1 VVAEKKTALTVVGEA
16 SPSYAEKKKAAEV
29 RKFERLAEEAL
40 ALEQDDALQSGNLSF
55 VARWLVHATLPY
67 KEPKGAP
74 PPPAW
79 GRTSG
84 TVSMMIQPGYYQKRI
99 ETVNARGK
107 KIVTNELACYGY
119 PFGSYPR
126 LILAWIATEVVKN
139 KNSDKASRTIQL
151 GDSLVQFMAGLGKR
165 GVTGGSRGN
174 ITLLKSQMQR
184 LFSAQIAVTTD
195 PSADNWKNSGFRIA
209 DESSLETFWDPAHP
223 TQQSLW
229 QSEIRLTERFYENIL
244 QNPVPV
250 DIRIVKS
257 LASSALAMD
266 IYCWLTYRNH
276 TITRDTKVP
285 WEALQQQFGSEAAK
299 HKFVEGFKRSLKDVL
314 VMYPEAKVDYDR
326 SGLILTPSP
335 TSVRKLARG

>member
-1 VVAEKKTALTVVGEA
+1 VAADMKTALTLVGGTE
-16 SPSYAEKKKAAEV
+16 PTYAQKKKAAEV

-40 ALEQDDALQSGNLSF
+40 ALEQEDALQSGSLSF

-67 KEPKGAP
+67 KEPKGS
-74 PPPAW
+74 PPAW

-99 ETVNARGK
+99 ETLGPRGRT
-107 KIVTNELACYGY
+107 IITNELASYGY

-139 KNSDKASRTIQL
+139 KNSDKASRTIKL
-151 GDSLVQFMAGLGKR
+151 GDSLVQFMAGLGKH
-165 GVTGGSRGN
+165 GVTGGSRGT

-195 PSADNWKNSGFRIA
+195 PNADNWKNSGFRIA
-209 DESSLETFWDPAHP
+209 DESSLDTFWDSAHP

-229 QSEIRLTERFYENIL
+229 QSEITLTERFYENIL
-244 QNPVPV
+244 MNPVPV

-266 IYCWLTYRNH
+266 IYCWLTYRNA

-285 WEALQQQFGSEAAK
+285 WEALQHQFGSEAAK

-314 VMYPEAKVDYDR
+314 VLYPEAQVDYDR
-326 SGLILTPSP
+326 GGLILTPSP
-335 TSVRKLARG
+335 TSVRKLAKG